1 MSEIN
6 QVRERIFTRENYCG
20 EKNGREMLGHT
31 GEGVVTALLL
41 ARVSDPVLSQFLPLR
56 ALVIITALPILL
68 RCVHP

>member
-31 GEGVVTALLL
+31 GEGVVTVGDLEK
-41 ARVSDPVLSQFLPLR
+41 VTSEG
-56 ALVIITALPILL
+56 
-68 RCVHP
+68 C